1 MNTFEDTIAM
11 VKHTRRRDDRDIEAI
26 RAFLYQAPNVMFLK
40 NYSPDID
47 GVYVFVSREFER
59 MFDVK
64 REFAVGK
71 TDFDIFP
78 QAVAERRRLDD
89 MHTLDFG
96 RMTTMVD
103 TGGTRYN
110 AFRPYKLALLPI
122 TVGQEGKPSYLA
134 GMMLPPLAA
143 WTE

>member
-1 MNTFEDTIAM
+1 MSFEDTIEM
-11 VKHTRRRDDRDIEAI
+11 VKHTRRRDDRDVAAI
-26 RAFLYQAPNVMFLK
+26 RAFLYAAPNVMFLK
-40 NYSPDID
+40 DYSEGIED
-47 GVYVFVSREFER
+47 GKYVFVSREFER

-64 REFAVGK
+64 SAFAVGK

-78 QAVAERRRLDD
+78 KAMAERRRLDD
-89 MHTLDFG
+89 IHTLDFG

-103 TGGTRYN
+103 TSGTRYN
-110 AFRPYKLALLPI
+110 AFKPYKMALIPVTI
-122 TVGQEGKPSYLA
+122 MDERKPSYLA